1 MEFLVS
7 NYPPLKTG
15 CKTFADTFYGLIPQT
30 SKLDIA
36 VGYVSS
42 DALIELQ
49 KTIELNC
56 NTQALNLIVVMHD
69 FDKFTNVQYNA
80 AMHLNEF
87 LTENNMG
94 GVRLVT
100 AFR

>member
-56 NTQALNLIVVMHD
+56 NIQALNLIVGMHY
-69 FDKFTNVQYNA
+69 FDK
-80 AMHLNEF
+80 
-87 LTENNMG
+87 
-94 GVRLVT
+94 
-100 AFR
+100 